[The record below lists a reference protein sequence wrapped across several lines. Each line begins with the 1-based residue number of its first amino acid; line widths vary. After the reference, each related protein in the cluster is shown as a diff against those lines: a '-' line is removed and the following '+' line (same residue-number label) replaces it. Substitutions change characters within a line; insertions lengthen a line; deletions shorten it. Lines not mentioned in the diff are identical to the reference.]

1 MLNCLLYEDIT
12 FNQPRGYNIYLLGFV
27 VSSKKTRRSTMS
39 TLNRVTLIGRLG
51 QEPEVKTTE
60 KGLKI
65 ANFSIA
71 TNGGS
76 KDNPTTTW
84 HRLTVFD
91 KSANFVE
98 EYYHKG
104 DLVLVEGEL
113 ENRSYNDK
121 DGNKKYQFQVKVRR
135 TQILSSS
142 KSTNNSDNIP
152 SMADLESTDT
162 RNW

>member
-1 MLNCLLYEDIT
+1 
-12 FNQPRGYNIYLLGFV
+12 
-27 VSSKKTRRSTMS
+27 MS

-51 QEPEVKTTE
+51 QQPELKTTE

-71 TNGGS
+71 TNGGA

-91 KSANFVE
+91 KTADFVE
-98 EYYHKG
+98 KYYHKG

-113 ENRSYNDK
+113 ENRAYNDK
-121 DGNKKYQFQVKVRR
+121 DGNKRYQLQIKVRR

-142 KSTNNSDNIP
+142 KISNNNDNIP
-152 SMADLESTDT
+152 SMTDLEHTDDLSF
-162 RNW
+162 

>member
-1 MLNCLLYEDIT
+1 
-12 FNQPRGYNIYLLGFV
+12 
-27 VSSKKTRRSTMS
+27 MS

-65 ANFSIA
+65 ATFSIA

-91 KSANFVE
+91 KSAEFVE
-98 EYYHKG
+98 KYYHKG
-104 DLVLVEGEL
+104 DLVMAEGEL

-121 DGNKKYQFQVKVRR
+121 DGNKKYQLQIKVRR
-135 TQILSSS
+135 TQILSSTKTTS
-142 KSTNNSDNIP
+142 NSNNIP
-152 SMADLESTDT
+152 SMTDLEHTDDLSF
-162 RNW
+162 

>member
-1 MLNCLLYEDIT
+1 
-12 FNQPRGYNIYLLGFV
+12 
-27 VSSKKTRRSTMS
+27 MS
-39 TLNRVTLIGRLG
+39 TLNRVILIGRLG
-51 QEPEVKTTE
+51 QEPEVKMTE

-84 HRLTVFD
+84 HKLTVFE
-91 KSANFVE
+91 STANFVE
-98 EYYHKG
+98 QYYHKG
-104 DLVLVEGEL
+104 DLVLIEGEL
-113 ENRSYNDK
+113 ENKAYNDK

-142 KSTNNSDNIP
+142 KSTDNSDNIP
-152 SMADLESTDT
+152 PMTELGNTNT
-162 RNW
+162 RDW

>member
-1 MLNCLLYEDIT
+1 
-12 FNQPRGYNIYLLGFV
+12 
-27 VSSKKTRRSTMS
+27 MS

-51 QEPEVKTTE
+51 QQPEVKTTE

-71 TNGGS
+71 TNGGT

-84 HRLTVFD
+84 HRLTVSD
-91 KSANFVE
+91 KSADFVE
-98 EYYHKG
+98 KYYHKG

-113 ENRSYNDK
+113 ENRAYNDK
-121 DGNKKYQFQVKVRR
+121 DGNKRYQLQIKVRR

-142 KSTNNSDNIP
+142 KQSSNNDNIP
-152 SMADLESTDT
+152 SMTDLEHTDDISF
-162 RNW
+162 

>member
-1 MLNCLLYEDIT
+1 
-12 FNQPRGYNIYLLGFV
+12 
-27 VSSKKTRRSTMS
+27 MS

-51 QEPEVKTTE
+51 QQPEVKTTE

-71 TNGGS
+71 TNGGT

-91 KSANFVE
+91 KSADFVE
-98 EYYHKG
+98 KYYHKG

-113 ENRSYNDK
+113 ENRAYNDK
-121 DGNKKYQFQVKVRR
+121 DGNKRYQLQIKVRR

-142 KSTNNSDNIP
+142 KQSSNNDNIP
-152 SMADLESTDT
+152 SMTDLEHTDDISF
-162 RNW
+162 

>member
-1 MLNCLLYEDIT
+1 
-12 FNQPRGYNIYLLGFV
+12 
-27 VSSKKTRRSTMS
+27 MS

-51 QEPEVKTTE
+51 QQQEVKTTE

-71 TNGGS
+71 TNGGT

-84 HRLTVFD
+84 HRLTVFE
-91 KSANFVE
+91 KSADFVE
-98 EYYHKG
+98 KYYHKG

-113 ENRSYNDK
+113 ENRAYNDK
-121 DGNKKYQFQVKVRR
+121 DGNKRYQLQIKVRR

-142 KSTNNSDNIP
+142 KTSNNNDNIP
-152 SMADLESTDT
+152 SMTDLEHTDDLSF
-162 RNW
+162 